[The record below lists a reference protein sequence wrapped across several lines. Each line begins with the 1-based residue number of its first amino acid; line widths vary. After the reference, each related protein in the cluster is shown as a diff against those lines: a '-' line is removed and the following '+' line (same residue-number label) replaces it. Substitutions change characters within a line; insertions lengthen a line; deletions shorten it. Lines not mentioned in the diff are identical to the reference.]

1 MVIDLYTCF
10 IVHTDPTQ
18 RLAIRLMA
26 EAHEPFLW
34 LGEAAD
40 AQTAVCL
47 CHMQP
52 PAVVIWEATAAPL
65 LIPQLTQFHDQC
77 PTSKILL
84 WGNPISEIYLAQLLT
99 IGVAGYLAADASP
112 SLILSSLRTI
122 AHDGLCFSKVLIGE
136 WLVEQ
141 QLGGQAQWQLLTD
154 SERQLLPLLGNDQSY
169 KEIATEL
176 GLSPQTVRNYL
187 SKLYA
192 KLGVASRPEAV
203 MWYSQMLLLDEMGI
217 GH

>member
-18 RLAIRLMA
+18 RLAIRLMV

-40 AQTAVCL
+40 AQTTVCL
-47 CHMQP
+47 CHMQS
-52 PAVVIWEATAAPL
+52 PAVVIWEATAAPHL
-65 LIPQLTQFHDQC
+65 LPQLTQFRHQC

-112 SLILSSLRTI
+112 SLILSSLRTL
-122 AHDGLCFSKVLIGE
+122 AHGGLCFSEVLIRK

-141 QLGGQAQWQLLTD
+141 QQGDQAQWQLLTD
-154 SERQLLPLLGNDQSY
+154 SERQLLPLLGSGQSY
-169 KEIATEL
+169 KEIAAEL

-187 SKLYA
+187 SRLYA
-192 KLGVASRPEAV
+192 KLGVASRPEAA
-203 MWYSQMLLLDEMGI
+203 MWYTQMLLLEEGGI
-217 GH
+217 ED